1 MIIQIFENFCI
12 WYIAIKKK
20 ENKNGLGF
28 FYLQLSYIYGLY
40 RFKNNNQKNN
50 YYYDDYNE
58 LFIMFII
65 LISSFIIYLISLFFG
80 RHLNN
85 KINKDDNKTKTKNN
99 SNEIMNGF

>member
-40 RFKNNNQKNN
+40 RFKNNNQKK
-50 YYYDDYNE
+50 
-58 LFIMFII
+58 FII
-65 LISSFIIYLISLFFG
+65 MMI
-80 RHLNN
+80 
-85 KINKDDNKTKTKNN
+85 
-99 SNEIMNGF
+99 IMNYL